1 MSLSQTKK
9 AINERRRRAN
19 EREKRRHNTFIHDY
33 MRTKH
38 KEIYRECDTFY
49 QALRN
54 QYPAK
59 LNLVKTYAY
68 KKWKDQ
74 VSKGETEM
82 SEPATETG
90 QIQDET
96 QMSESVSE
104 STTSESVSEPT
115 TSEPETETTNETET
129 EPTTSELEAVQLGV
143 ETDKGS
149 SILEDAME
157 GLFPGIA
164 EDVTKLGIDDMDRI
178 VRSIITELEQERGV
192 LDLLPEESEEVE
204 FDNNELGTIVEFF

>member
-1 MSLSQTKK
+1 M
-9 AINERRRRAN
+9 
-19 EREKRRHNTFIHDY
+19 
-33 MRTKH
+33 
-38 KEIYRECDTFY
+38 
-49 QALRN
+49 
-54 QYPAK
+54 P
-59 LNLVKTYAY
+59 
-68 KKWKDQ
+68 
-74 VSKGETEM
+74 
-82 SEPATETG
+82 EPATETG

>member
-33 MRTKH
+33 MCTKH
-38 KEIYRECDTFY
+38 KEIYRECNAFY

-54 QYPAK
+54 QYPTK

-82 SEPATETG
+82 PEPATETG

-96 QMSESVSE
+96 PMSESVSE

-115 TSEPETETTNETET
+115 TSEPETETTSETET
-129 EPTTSELEAVQLGV
+129 EATTSEDVQLEV

-157 GLFPGIA
+157 GLFPSIA

-192 LDLLPEESEEVE
+192 RDLLPEESEEVE